1 MKIALL
7 HNPKSFRGETGGTD
21 LLRVFERAGHDVSYA
36 STREPNWQSVL
47 SEKIER
53 AVIVGGDGTVQ
64 LVAPHLGSTPFSI
77 VPSGTANNIAQC
89 LRQTSNAE
97 SLASQ
102 LDRGETRYLDRGRVW
117 SGTES
122 KPFLEATGIGV
133 FAELI
138 LAMKDWPQKAEM
150 KQAES
155 RKEKFARALEEL
167 RKISRGYRGMPLE
180 LKADDTI
187 VIDRFLLVA
196 AMNVELIGPRLQLA
210 PGADPGDGYLDLV
223 FVRERRRESL
233 CRWLECQLPGQ
244 KNAADFE
251 GLRCRR
257 VEVCASNLAPVHIDS
272 HLMQKPEFP
281 LVIELES
288 AVLKYMVY
296 GSSSG
301 ADRN

>member
-1 MKIALL
+1 M
-7 HNPKSFRGETGGTD
+7 
-21 LLRVFERAGHDVSYA
+21 AGV
-36 STREPNWQSVL
+36 EEVNNWQSVV

-210 PGADPGDGYLDLV
+210 PDADPGDGYLDLV
-223 FVRERRRESL
+223 FVREERRESL
-233 CRWLECQLPGQ
+233 CRWLDCQLPGQ

-251 GLRCRR
+251 SRRCRR

-301 ADRN
+301 AR